1 MRVLWFSVTPSLY
14 SKNPL
19 YNGGGWIASL
29 EGELKKNKSIE
40 LGVAFE
46 FCDDKFKVCENGV
59 TYYPIN
65 VWKTKKKLRRREWN
79 ILNEEKYI
87 IPECIKIIEDFS
99 PDIIHIFGTEWCFGL
114 IQNYIKIPVIIHLQ
128 GSIIAYNRVT
138 FPPGYSVY
146 DKIRD
151 VFFNLKKQIKLCL
164 DRKNTKVRAR
174 REERI
179 FSISKNFMGRT
190 NWDLGLSKIYSPNSN
205 YYRCEEMLRPIFYQ
219 EPNSWNNFYNGGKLI
234 LTTVGGV
241 DLRKGI
247 TANLATAK
255 ILKEKMNLDFEWRV
269 IGNKGNIKIAEK
281 NERIRHEYICVRLCG
296 VLDAEE
302 IKQMLL
308 DSHLYVYPS
317 LMDNSP
323 NALCEAQ
330 LLGVPCIATYVG
342 GFPSLVT
349 DFEDGLLVPSNDPES
364 LAFCICNLMNDSALA
379 QKLSINGK
387 SRASKRH
394 NPQQI
399 INTLFSIYESLLLDN
414 K

>member
-151 VFFNLKKQIKLCL
+151 VF
-164 DRKNTKVRAR
+164 
-174 REERI
+174 
-179 FSISKNFMGRT
+179 
-190 NWDLGLSKIYSPNSN
+190 
-205 YYRCEEMLRPIFYQ
+205 
-219 EPNSWNNFYNGGKLI
+219 LI
-234 LTTVGGV
+234 
-241 DLRKGI
+241 
-247 TANLATAK
+247 
-255 ILKEKMNLDFEWRV
+255 
-269 IGNKGNIKIAEK
+269 
-281 NERIRHEYICVRLCG
+281 
-296 VLDAEE
+296 
-302 IKQMLL
+302 
-308 DSHLYVYPS
+308 
-317 LMDNSP
+317 
-323 NALCEAQ
+323 
-330 LLGVPCIATYVG
+330 
-342 GFPSLVT
+342 
-349 DFEDGLLVPSNDPES
+349 
-364 LAFCICNLMNDSALA
+364 
-379 QKLSINGK
+379 
-387 SRASKRH
+387 
-394 NPQQI
+394 
-399 INTLFSIYESLLLDN
+399 
-414 K
+414 

>member
-1 MRVLWFSVTPSLY
+1 
-14 SKNPL
+14 
-19 YNGGGWIASL
+19 
-29 EGELKKNKSIE
+29 
-40 LGVAFE
+40 
-46 FCDDKFKVCENGV
+46 
-59 TYYPIN
+59 
-65 VWKTKKKLRRREWN
+65 
-79 ILNEEKYI
+79 
-87 IPECIKIIEDFS
+87 
-99 PDIIHIFGTEWCFGL
+99 
-114 IQNYIKIPVIIHLQ
+114 
-128 GSIIAYNRVT
+128 
-138 FPPGYSVY
+138 
-146 DKIRD
+146 
-151 VFFNLKKQIKLCL
+151 
-164 DRKNTKVRAR
+164 
-174 REERI
+174 
-179 FSISKNFMGRT
+179 MGRT

-234 LTTVGGV
+234 LTTVGGG

-247 TANLATAK
+247 TVILATAK

-281 NERIRHEYICVRLCG
+281 KEKIRHENICVRLCG

-342 GFPSLVT
+342 GIPSLVT